1 MTPAEDDRV
10 TQREPTAK
18 RPALI
23 RERLERAGSWA
34 RQNVPFAEIGIDAME
49 RDRRAAAGLIAGG
62 LAYRLF
68 LWLVPLGLVISGGLG
83 FWVDTD
89 TKGMEE
95 AAREF
100 GLSAVAAQSATEAV
114 QGESGR
120 RWYYLLVGIA
130 LVVWFGA
137 GVVRALRIAYAV
149 PLGTPPGRLRRPLL
163 AGACFTGLVVAAF
176 AVSLA
181 TQWLRESVGPI
192 GILLTLALI
201 VPFAAAGAWAMSL
214 LPHRAGHWS
223 RLLPGAVIVAVGV
236 QVLQLVV
243 ALYLAPK
250 LGRSTQLYGTLGAAT
265 VVLLWLYIIARLV
278 VAGAFLNAA
287 LAERHAP
294 REGATP

>member
-1 MTPAEDDRV
+1 VAQDQPA
-10 TQREPTAK
+10 PK
-18 RPALI
+18 RSA
-23 RERLERAGSWA
+23 RMEERLARAGSGA
-34 RQNVPFAEIGIDAME
+34 RDNVPFADVGIDAME

-68 LWLVPLGLVISGGLG
+68 LWLVPLGLVLSAGLG

-89 TKGMEE
+89 REGMEQ
-95 AAREF
+95 AARDF
-100 GLSAVAAQSATEAV
+100 GLSAVAAQSATDAV

-130 LVVWFGA
+130 LVIWFGA

-149 PLGTPPGRLRRPLL
+149 PLGESPGRLRRPLL
-163 AGACFTGLVVAAF
+163 AGAAFTGLVVVAF
-176 AVSLA
+176 AASLA
-181 TQWLRESVGPI
+181 TQWARESIGPV
-192 GILLTLALI
+192 GILPTLALI
-201 VPFAAAGAWAMSL
+201 VPFAAAAAWAMSL
-214 LPHRAGHWS
+214 LPHRAVGWS
-223 RLLPGAVIVAVGV
+223 GLLPGAALVAVGV

-294 REGATP
+294 RQGAPP